1 MRRTTSRCGDQPDLL
16 SIQFLFRSRRMRI
29 SDMASSSTIFLAR
42 PTATDQVV
50 TPRLLERM
58 NVNRWRTSGICSTW
72 SSAISK
78 ALVNVSLD

>member
-1 MRRTTSRCGDQPDLL
+1 MSRRGDQPDFL
-16 SIQFLFRSRRMRI
+16 SIQFFFRSRRMRI
-29 SDMASSSTIFLAR
+29 SDMASPSPSTTFLAR

-58 NVNRWRTSGICSTW
+58 NVNRWRTSGICSTS

-78 ALVNVSLD
+78 ALVNVSFD